1 MKKLTEKE
9 KQILLINIRRN
20 KYPTLSA
27 SILLKDKDTLNKTF
41 KTKER

>member
-27 SILLKDKDTLNKTF
+27 SILLKDALNKTF
-41 KTKER
+41 KTKEK

>member
-9 KQILLINIRRN
+9 KQILLINIRKN

-27 SILLKDKDTLNKTF
+27 SILLKDKDTLNKAF
-41 KTKER
+41 NTKER